1 MMLAEEVT
9 GESPK
14 HIQASRQT
22 VPVIPQ
28 TSTFREQGETS
39 NRSASNAFSII
50 HNAKKAFRIYQTV
63 SVSQYHQAVL
73 ERIHVANTPL
83 KYYIK

>member
-39 NRSASNAFSII
+39 NLSASNAFSKFIMP
-50 HNAKKAFRIYQTV
+50 KKR
-63 SVSQYHQAVL
+63 L
-73 ERIHVANTPL
+73 EYTKRSRFHSIT
-83 KYYIK
+83 KQF